1 MYIAHF
7 YAIIS
12 SGSAEVIDF
21 KLQNKLVKYVKFKYA
36 LNEIPPLGHLLLFSL
51 QWLAII
57 VPIILIMG
65 TAVTSLHP
73 NGMSQQVVY
82 IQRLFF
88 VVAAA
93 LFSQVIWGHR
103 LPIIIGPA
111 TVFLVGIAAGGKS
124 SLEAVYTSILLG
136 GLILTLVSITGLF
149 AHLKKLFTS
158 TVVAVI
164 LILVALTLTPMILNL
179 ITTPNPQASSFANL
193 CFSLTMVLSMFVAA
207 KYLRGLWK
215 STLIFW
221 AILGGTLAY
230 YVFFPQSP
238 FPTYDLPAAATF
250 WQGLTPSFVFDSGV
264 FLSFMICFLALSV
277 NDLGSIQAVEELI
290 KPDNMEKRITRGVTV
305 TGLINVLAGFLG
317 VIGSVNF
324 SFSPGVIIASGAA
337 SRYTLIPTSLGLLA
351 LSFLPNT
358 IAVLGSIPSVVIG
371 SSMVYLMCSQIA
383 GGLQIALSQKYKFD
397 YGLIIG
403 LPMILGVIISYLP
416 PAVLNS
422 FPPIL
427 KPILGNGFVVGVIA
441 VLIMEHIVFRQ
452 KR

>member
-1 MYIAHF
+1 M
-7 YAIIS
+7 
-12 SGSAEVIDF
+12 
-21 KLQNKLVKYVKFKYA
+21 KFKYA
-36 LNEIPPLGHLLLFSL
+36 LNEIPPLGHLLLFGI

-73 NGMSQQVVY
+73 SGIGEQVIY

-88 VVAAA
+88 VVAVAI
-93 LFSQVIWGHR
+93 FSQVIWGHR
-103 LPIIIGPA
+103 LPVIIGPA
-111 TVFLVGIAAGGKS
+111 TVFLVGMAAGGKGN
-124 SLEAVYTSILLG
+124 LEAIYTSILLG
-136 GLILTLVSITGLF
+136 GLILTAVSITGLF

-179 ITTPNPQASSFANL
+179 ITAPTNQASSFANL
-193 CFSLTMVLSMFVAA
+193 CFFFVMVFSMFIAS

-230 YVFFPQSP
+230 FLIFPQSP
-238 FPTYDLPAAATF
+238 LPTNDLPIVANF

-264 FLSFMICFLALSV
+264 FLSFLICFLALSV
-277 NDLGSIQAVEELI
+277 NDLGSIQGVDELI
-290 KPDNMEKRITRGVTV
+290 KPDNMETRITKGVTV
-305 TGLINVLAGFLG
+305 TGLVNVLSGFLG

-324 SFSPGVIIASGAA
+324 SFSSGVIIASGAA
-337 SRYTLIPTSLGLLA
+337 SRYTLIPTSIGLFA
-351 LSFLPNT
+351 LSFLPKT
-358 IAVLGSIPSVVIG
+358 IAILGSIPSVVIG

-383 GGLQIALSQKYKFD
+383 GGLQVALSQKYKFD

-403 LPMILGVIISYLP
+403 LPLILGVIISYLP
-416 PAVLNS
+416 PDIIDT
-422 FPPIL
+422 FPPVL
-427 KPILGNGFVVGVIA
+427 KPVLGNGFVVGVIA
-441 VLIMEHIVFRQ
+441 VLIMEHLVFRQ
-452 KR
+452 KH

>member
-1 MYIAHF
+1 MR
-7 YAIIS
+7 
-12 SGSAEVIDF
+12 
-21 KLQNKLVKYVKFKYA
+21 FKYG
-36 LNEIPPLGHLLLFSL
+36 LEEIPPLGHLLLFSL

-65 TAVTSLHP
+65 TAVMSLQP
-73 NGMSQQVVY
+73 SGIDQQVIY

-88 VVAAA
+88 VVAVA

-111 TVFLVGIAAGGKS
+111 TVFLIGIAAGGKS

-136 GLILTLVSITGLF
+136 GLLLTFVSISGLF

-179 ITTPNPQASSFANL
+179 ITTPTTQASSFSNL
-193 CFSLTMVLSMFVAA
+193 FFSLTMVLCMFIAA
-207 KYLRGLWK
+207 KHLRGLWK

-230 YVFFPQSP
+230 FLIFPQSP
-238 FPTYDLPAAATF
+238 LPSNNLPAAAFF

-264 FLSFMICFLALSV
+264 FLSFLICFLALSV
-277 NDLGSIQAVEELI
+277 NDLGSIQAMEELL
-290 KPDNMEKRITRGVTV
+290 KPDNMEKRMTRGITV
-305 TGLINVLAGFLG
+305 TGLINVLSGFLG

-351 LSFLPNT
+351 LSFLPKT
-358 IAVLGSIPSVVIG
+358 IAILGSIPSVVIG
-371 SSMVYLMCSQIA
+371 SSMIYLMCSQIA
-383 GGLQIALSQKYKFD
+383 GGLQVALSQKYKFEN
-397 YGLIIG
+397 GLIIG

-416 PAVLNS
+416 PAVLNT

-427 KPILGNGFVVGVIA
+427 KPVLGNGFVVGVIA
-441 VLIMEHIVFRQ
+441 VLIMEHIVFR
-452 KR
+452 R

>member
-1 MYIAHF
+1 MR
-7 YAIIS
+7 
-12 SGSAEVIDF
+12 
-21 KLQNKLVKYVKFKYA
+21 FKYG
-36 LNEIPPLGHLLLFSL
+36 LEEIPPLGHLLLFSL

-65 TAVTSLHP
+65 TAVMSLQP
-73 NGMSQQVVY
+73 SGIDQQVIY

-88 VVAAA
+88 VVAVA

-111 TVFLVGIAAGGKS
+111 TVFLIGIAAGGKS

-136 GLILTLVSITGLF
+136 GLLLTFVSISGLF

-179 ITTPNPQASSFANL
+179 ITSPTTQASSFSNL
-193 CFSLTMVLSMFVAA
+193 FFSLTMVLCMFIAA
-207 KYLRGLWK
+207 KHLQGLWK

-230 YVFFPQSP
+230 FLIFPQSP
-238 FPTYDLPAAATF
+238 LPNNNLPAAAFF

-264 FLSFMICFLALSV
+264 FLSFLICFLALSV
-277 NDLGSIQAVEELI
+277 NDLGSIQAMEELL
-290 KPDNMEKRITRGVTV
+290 KPDNMEKRMTRGITV
-305 TGLINVLAGFLG
+305 TGLINVLSGFLG

-351 LSFLPNT
+351 LSFLPKT
-358 IAVLGSIPSVVIG
+358 IAILGSIPSVVIG
-371 SSMVYLMCSQIA
+371 SSMIYLMCSQIA
-383 GGLQIALSQKYKFD
+383 GGLQVAL
-397 YGLIIG
+397 
-403 LPMILGVIISYLP
+403 
-416 PAVLNS
+416 
-422 FPPIL
+422 
-427 KPILGNGFVVGVIA
+427 
-441 VLIMEHIVFRQ
+441 
-452 KR
+452 

>member
-1 MYIAHF
+1 M
-7 YAIIS
+7 
-12 SGSAEVIDF
+12 
-21 KLQNKLVKYVKFKYA
+21 KFKYG
-36 LNEIPPLGHLLLFSL
+36 LNEIPPLGHLLLFGM

-57 VPIILIMG
+57 IPIIIIMG
-65 TAVTSLHP
+65 TAVTSLNP
-73 NGMSQQVVY
+73 SGIGQQVVY

-88 VVAAA
+88 VVAVA

-103 LPIIIGPA
+103 LPLIIGPA
-111 TVFLVGIAAGGKS
+111 TVFLVGIAAGGKN

-136 GLILTLVSITGLF
+136 GLILTAVSITGLF
-149 AHLKKLFTS
+149 AQLKKLFTS

-179 ITTPNPQASSFANL
+179 ITSPTAQASSFANL
-193 CFSLTMVLSMFVAA
+193 CFSLAMVLSMFIAA

-221 AILGGTLAY
+221 AVLGGTLAY
-230 YVFFPQSP
+230 YLLFSQSP
-238 FPTYDLPAAATF
+238 LPTYDLPIAAPF
-250 WQGLTPSFVFDSGV
+250 WQGLKPSFVFDPGV
-264 FLSFMICFLALSV
+264 FLSFLICFLALSV
-277 NDLGSIQAVEELI
+277 NDLGSIQAVDEII
-290 KPDNMEKRITRGVTV
+290 KPDNLPKRITRGVAV
-305 TGLINVLAGFLG
+305 TGLINALSGFLG

-371 SSMVYLMCSQIA
+371 GSMLYLMCSQIA
-383 GGLQIALSQKYKFD
+383 GGLQVALSQRYKFE

-416 PAVLNS
+416 PTVINT
-422 FPPIL
+422 FPPLL
-427 KPILGNGFVVGVIA
+427 KPVLGNGFVVGVIA

>member
-1 MYIAHF
+1 MR
-7 YAIIS
+7 
-12 SGSAEVIDF
+12 
-21 KLQNKLVKYVKFKYA
+21 FKYG
-36 LNEIPPLGHLLLFSL
+36 LEEIPPLGHLLLFSL

-65 TAVTSLHP
+65 TAVMSLQP
-73 NGMSQQVVY
+73 SGIDQQVIY

-88 VVAAA
+88 VVAVA

-111 TVFLVGIAAGGKS
+111 TVFLIGIAAGGKS

-136 GLILTLVSITGLF
+136 GLLLTFVSISGLF

-179 ITTPNPQASSFANL
+179 ITSPTTQASSFSNL
-193 CFSLTMVLSMFVAA
+193 FFSLTMVLCMFIAA
-207 KYLRGLWK
+207 KHLQGLWK

-230 YVFFPQSP
+230 FLIFPQSP
-238 FPTYDLPAAATF
+238 LPNNNLPAAAFF

-264 FLSFMICFLALSV
+264 FLSFLICFLALSV
-277 NDLGSIQAVEELI
+277 NDLGSIQAMEELL
-290 KPDNMEKRITRGVTV
+290 KPDNMEKRMTRGITV
-305 TGLINVLAGFLG
+305 TGLINVLSGFLG

-351 LSFLPNT
+351 LSFLPKT
-358 IAVLGSIPSVVIG
+358 IAILGSIPSVVIG
-371 SSMVYLMCSQIA
+371 SSMIYLMCSQIA
-383 GGLQIALSQKYKFD
+383 GGLQVALSQKYKFEN
-397 YGLIIG
+397 GLIIG

-416 PAVLNS
+416 PAVLNT

-427 KPILGNGFVVGVIA
+427 KPVLGNGFVVGVIA

-452 KR
+452 KP